1 MAGSPITLTLYGA
14 NDEKVGEYS
23 RTIIPW
29 GILKRAIRLS
39 KSMDKENPTDEDM
52 DALAGLVMEVF
63 GNQFTVED
71 LDNGADVSEMVAV
84 LTAIMSKANAVMP
97 KNPTQ
102 PAGK

>member
-1 MAGSPITLTLYGA
+1 MAGSPITLTLYDA
-14 NDEKVGEYS
+14 QDEKVGEFT

-29 GILKRAIRLS
+29 GILKRAVRLS
-39 KSMDKENPTDEDM
+39 KTMNKEDPSEEDM
-52 DALAGLVMEVF
+52 DALAGLVVEIF
-63 GNQFTVED
+63 GNQFSVED

-97 KNPTQ
+97 NPTR